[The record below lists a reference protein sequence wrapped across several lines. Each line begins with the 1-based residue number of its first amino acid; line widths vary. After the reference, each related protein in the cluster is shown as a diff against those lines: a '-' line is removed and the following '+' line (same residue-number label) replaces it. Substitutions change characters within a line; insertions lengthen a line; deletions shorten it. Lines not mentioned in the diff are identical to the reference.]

1 MSDEA
6 EQRLVDTDGDID
18 RQPPWHRTGA
28 QSRRSDALAVE
39 DTAHVGHL
47 VLLVCG
53 LAVLDDPH
61 LETFDLGEAQSVV
74 EFGVIVGV
82 AVSVDECSWL
92 VIDRGQ
98 HRSPCQGRNEAA
110 IRVR

>member
-1 MSDEA
+1 MSA
-6 EQRLVDTDGDID
+6 AWAGVRDGVGATSS
-18 RQPPWHRTGA
+18 QLRTPHT
-28 QSRRSDALAVE
+28 SVTSSCW
-39 DTAHVGHL
+39 
-47 VLLVCG
+47 VCG

-61 LETFDLGEAQSVV
+61 LETFDLREAQSVV
-74 EFGVIVGV
+74 ELGVIVGV

-98 HRSPCQGRNEAA
+98 DRSPCQRRNEAA